1 MSGTDGMEQ
10 RHAANRAM
18 WDESVPVHVGSQ
30 FYDVPALRAG
40 TAQLYPIE
48 QAELGGVSGLD
59 VLHLQCHFGYDS
71 LLLAR
76 AGARVTGLD
85 FSAPAI
91 AAARGLAGELGLAGQ
106 ARFVQANLYD
116 AVQALDAPGGFDLVF
131 VSWGALMWLH
141 DIRGWAAIV
150 AHFLRPGGRLYLA
163 DGHPVAWTVHGT
175 PADGAG
181 LRYDVP
187 YFRSGPIQDDNGRDY
202 ADETVVLAAAST
214 HVFLHPLGTVV
225 TALIDAGLA
234 LEYLHEHDAVPWRMY
249 DGLRRD
255 PDRMYR
261 WPDQRWLPLAFSLS
275 ARLRQA

>member
-1 MSGTDGMEQ
+1 MDDWQ
-10 RHAANRAM
+10 AANRAM
-18 WDESVPVHVGSQ
+18 WDESVPVHVRSV
-30 FYDVPALRAG
+30 FYDVAALRAG
-40 TAQLYPIE
+40 TARLYPIE

-71 LLLAR
+71 LVLAQ

-91 AAARGLAGELGLAGQ
+91 AAARSLADELGLAGQ
-106 ARFVQANLYD
+106 ARFVQADLYD
-116 AVQALDAPGGFDLVF
+116 AVQALDAPGRFDLVF

-150 AHFLRPGGRLYLA
+150 AHFLKPGGRLYLA
-163 DGHPVAWTVHGT
+163 EGHPVAWTVHGA

-181 LRYDVP
+181 PRWDVP
-187 YFRSGPIQDDNGRDY
+187 YFHAGPVRDDNGRDY
-202 ADETVVLAAAST
+202 ADESVVLAAAST
-214 HVFLHPLGTVV
+214 SVFLHPLGALV
-225 TALIDAGLA
+225 TALIDAGLS

-249 DGLRRD
+249 DGLRSD
-255 PDRMYR
+255 ADRLFR

-275 ARLRQA
+275 ARRRSPGP